1 MSPSEKNDICE
12 IRETLQEL
20 IVLVARQGECQK
32 NFVESQNRSN
42 QDIKDMLKSQKEDIK
57 SEINTLRKDHCERLN
72 KHSEKIESNGK
83 DISAMKAVNGFISAS
98 ITIGLNG
105 AILIFKNFMK

>member
-1 MSPSEKNDICE
+1 MSPTERNDIVE

-20 IVLVARQGECQK
+20 IVLVAKQGECQK
-32 NFVESQNRSN
+32 NFIESQGKSN
-42 QDIKDMLKSQKEDIK
+42 SDIKEMLKTQKDDIK

-105 AILIFKNFMK
+105 AILIFKNFMR